1 VDTNNAVSGK
11 ADKSYAEA
19 RTVYWLKA
27 ALQDQG
33 LGGRVAR
40 DILVDADGSYRSS
53 LYARKLEPT
62 GTIWIGGRRPDLV
75 CMVEDHGTE
84 AIAGFEVKAETDH
97 EKGLVQ
103 ASRYRDGVHEAYL
116 CVPGTTEQ
124 SQEWLSPIARDLG
137 IGLITVWERGLDIR
151 IEPARLRPHPAEVL
165 ATRRNLLGEMTLPA
179 FNLNQPLHYIAV
191 LVAFATQ
198 AQPREVLEREW
209 GMNASLYQYAVRGAR
224 ALGLV
229 QGETPTLRGRTFAD
243 ILCAVGF
250 DLRTDRQLTDRARR
264 TARDAP
270 HLAAVLRRI
279 LLDHPA
285 VDLIVQSLLRLGGPV
300 TIEQLAKQAHMIDA
314 GMARAVFRP
323 PPVVPDGR
331 WDIPTHTTFQLK
343 AMMYDAGLI
352 DSPLAPGAGRGRKGC
367 GYNPGNDLWQL
378 GQAVTAG
385 R

>member
-1 VDTNNAVSGK
+1 
-11 ADKSYAEA
+11 
-19 RTVYWLKA
+19 
-27 ALQDQG
+27 
-33 LGGRVAR
+33 
-40 DILVDADGSYRSS
+40 
-53 LYARKLEPT
+53 
-62 GTIWIGGRRPDLV
+62 
-75 CMVEDHGTE
+75 MVEDHGTE

-116 CVPGTTEQ
+116 CVPGTTQQ
-124 SQEWLSPIARDLG
+124 SQEWLPPLARDLG
-137 IGLITVWERGLDIR
+137 IGLITVWERGLAVQ
-151 IEPARLRPHPAEVL
+151 IEPARLRPHPADVL

-191 LVAFATQ
+191 LVAFATH

-229 QGETPTLRGRTFAD
+229 QGETPTLRGRTYAD

-250 DLRTDRQLTDRARR
+250 DLRTDRRLTGQHRRMAREE
-264 TARDAP
+264 P
-270 HLAAVLRRI
+270 NLAAVVRRI

-300 TIEQLAKQAHMIDA
+300 TIEQLAMQAHMIDA

-323 PPVVPDGR
+323 PPAVPDEY

-343 AMMYDAGLI
+343 AMMYDTGLI
-352 DSPLAPGAGRGRKGC
+352 DSPLAAGAGRSRTGG
-367 GYNPGNDLWQL
+367 GYNPRKDLWQL
-378 GQAVTAG
+378 GQAVIG
-385 R
+385 DS